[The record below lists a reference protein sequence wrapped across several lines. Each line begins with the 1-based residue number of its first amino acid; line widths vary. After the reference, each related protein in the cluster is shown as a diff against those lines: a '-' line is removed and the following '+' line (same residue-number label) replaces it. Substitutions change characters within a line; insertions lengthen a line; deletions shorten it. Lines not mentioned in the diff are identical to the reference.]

1 MLLHNATAPS
11 PCAVRSTLMA
21 LSAEWKTEGG
31 KHAVTTSPRIGRAPA
46 TTHGELSTIALG
58 LFLERGYEETTV
70 DDIAA
75 AAGIGRRTLFR
86 YFPSK
91 NDLPWGDFDALLA
104 MMRGHLADLRPDVP
118 VMEALRLAII
128 EFNRFPP
135 EQVELHRERMRLLLE
150 VPALVAHSSLR
161 YRDWRTAVAEYVAR
175 RLGGDVNDLEP
186 QAVAW
191 ACLGLCLAAYQEWL
205 HHDSEDLLTLIDR
218 AFRRLEA
225 SFSPVPA

>member
-1 MLLHNATAPS
+1 
-11 PCAVRSTLMA
+11 MA
-21 LSAEWKTEGG
+21 LSAEWKTEGD
-31 KHAVTTSPRIGRAPA
+31 KHAVTTSSRIGRAPA
-46 TTHGELSTIALG
+46 TTHGELSTIALQ

-70 DDIAA
+70 EDIAA

-91 NDLPWGDFDALLA
+91 NDLPWGDFDALLT
-104 MMRGHLADLRPDVP
+104 MMREHLRHLRPDLP
-118 VMEALRLAII
+118 VMEALRGAII

-135 EQVELHRERMRLLLE
+135 EQIALHRERMRLLLE

-161 YRDWRTAVAEYVAR
+161 YQDWRTAVAEYVAR
-175 RLGGDVNDLEP
+175 RIGGAVDDLEP

-205 HHDSEDLLTLIDR
+205 HHEEEDLLVLIDR
-218 AFRRLEA
+218 AFLRLEA
-225 SFSPVPA
+225 SFGRIPE

>member
-1 MLLHNATAPS
+1 MAP
-11 PCAVRSTLMA
+11 
-21 LSAEWKTEGG
+21 SAEWKTEGER
-31 KHAVTTSPRIGRAPA
+31 HAVTTTARIGRAPA

-58 LFLERGYEETTV
+58 LFLERGYDETTV

-104 MMRGHLADLRPDVP
+104 MMREHLADPRPDLP

-135 EQVELHRERMRLLLE
+135 DQIALHRERMRLLLE
-150 VPALVAHSSLR
+150 VPALVAHSALR
-161 YRDWRTAVAEYVAR
+161 YQAWRTAVAEYVAR
-175 RLGGDVNDLEP
+175 RVGAGAEDLEP

-205 HHDSEDLLTLIDR
+205 HHDGEDLLELIDR
-218 AFRRLEA
+218 AFRRLA
-225 SFSPVPA
+225 SSFDGASA

>member
-1 MLLHNATAPS
+1 MED
-11 PCAVRSTLMA
+11 RRR
-21 LSAEWKTEGG
+21 
-31 KHAVTTSPRIGRAPA
+31 KHAVTSSRIGRAPV
-46 TTHGELSTIALG
+46 TTHGELSTIALE
-58 LFLERGYEETTV
+58 LFLEHGYDATTV

-104 MMRGHLADLRPDVP
+104 LMRRHLTDLRPDVP
-118 VMEALRLAII
+118 VMEALRVAII

-135 EQVELHRERMRLLLE
+135 EQLALHRERMRLLLE

-161 YRDWRTAVAEYVAR
+161 YQDWRTAVAEFVALR
-175 RLGGDVNDLEP
+175 IGGDVNDLEP

-191 ACLGLCLAAYQEWL
+191 ACLGLCLAAYQEWMQ
-205 HHDSEDLLTLIDR
+205 HDSEDLLTLIDR
-218 AFRRLEA
+218 AFRRLEG
-225 SFSPVPA
+225 SFEAPPS

>member
-1 MLLHNATAPS
+1 
-11 PCAVRSTLMA
+11 MA
-21 LSAEWKTEGG
+21 LSAEWKTEGD
-31 KHAVTTSPRIGRAPA
+31 KHAVTTSSRIGRAPA
-46 TTHGELSTIALG
+46 TTHGELSTIALQ

-70 DDIAA
+70 EDIAA

-91 NDLPWGDFDALLA
+91 NDLPWGDFDALLT
-104 MMRGHLADLRPDVP
+104 MMREHLRDLRPDVP
-118 VMEALRLAII
+118 VMEALRGAII

-135 EQVELHRERMRLLLE
+135 EQIALHRERMRLLLE

-161 YRDWRTAVAEYVAR
+161 YQDWRTAVAEYVAR
-175 RLGGDVNDLEP
+175 RIGGAVDDLEP

-205 HHDSEDLLTLIDR
+205 HHEEEDLLVLIDR
-218 AFRRLEA
+218 AFHRLEA
-225 SFSPVPA
+225 SFGRIPE

>member
-1 MLLHNATAPS
+1 
-11 PCAVRSTLMA
+11 MA
-21 LSAEWKTEGG
+21 LSAEWKTEGD
-31 KHAVTTSPRIGRAPA
+31 KHAVTTSSRIGRAPA
-46 TTHGELSTIALG
+46 TTHGELSTIALQ

-70 DDIAA
+70 EDIAA

-91 NDLPWGDFDALLA
+91 NDLPWGDFDALLT
-104 MMRGHLADLRPDVP
+104 MMREHLRDLRPDVP
-118 VMEALRLAII
+118 VMEALRGAII

-135 EQVELHRERMRLLLE
+135 EQIALHRERMRLLLE

-161 YRDWRTAVAEYVAR
+161 YQDWRTAVAEYVAR
-175 RLGGDVNDLEP
+175 RIGGAVDDLEP

-205 HHDSEDLLTLIDR
+205 HHEEEDLLVLIDR
-218 AFRRLEA
+218 AFLRLEA
-225 SFSPVPA
+225 SFGRIPE

>member
-1 MLLHNATAPS
+1 
-11 PCAVRSTLMA
+11 MA
-21 LSAEWKTEGG
+21 LSAEWKTEGD
-31 KHAVTTSPRIGRAPA
+31 KHAVTTSSRIGRAPA
-46 TTHGELSTIALG
+46 TTHGELSTIALQ
-58 LFLERGYEETTV
+58 LFLERGYDATTV
-70 DDIAA
+70 EDIAS

-91 NDLPWGDFDALLA
+91 NDLPWGDFDALLS
-104 MMRGHLADLRPDVP
+104 MMREHLQDLRPDIP
-118 VMEALRLAII
+118 VMEALREAII

-135 EQVELHRERMRLLLE
+135 EQIALHRERMRLLLE

-161 YRDWRTAVAEYVAR
+161 YQDWRTAVAEYVAR
-175 RLGGDVNDLEP
+175 RVGGVATDLEP

-205 HHDSEDLLTLIDR
+205 QHEDEDLLVLIDR

-225 SFSPVPA
+225 AFGTMLA